1 MHMETDRYI
10 KDKWRI
16 SKQEY
21 RRNHKEYAI
30 ILDLDQAQA
39 LEQRAAEYKLKVP
52 GLMKLLIQSF
62 QDGTTTIRRDQEE
75 FRNLILEL
83 RSIGNSINQLVRHCN
98 DSNSVSFTEIQ
109 ELRDVIHKIEIA
121 VINKLANKDK

>member
-1 MHMETDRYI
+1 METDRYI

-21 RRNHKEYAI
+21 RRTHKEYAI
-30 ILDLDQAQA
+30 ILDLNQAQA

-62 QDGTTTIRRDQEE
+62 QDGTTTIRRDHKE

-83 RSIGNSINQLVRHCN
+83 RSIGNCINQLVRHCN

-109 ELRDVIHKIEIA
+109 ELRDVINKIEIA
-121 VINKLANKDK
+121 VIQELANKDK